1 MSKEKTMTDAMGREI
16 PVKYVPKYDRDND
29 RIVQRIF
36 ERFRKARAVLEDV
49 MIDTL
54 EDLNAVRGVREKND
68 RKAEGAKGN
77 ICTTSFDGNI
87 KVECRVRYE
96 IALDDRVAQARELM
110 LEYVND
116 ALGKVVNNEA
126 KQALL
131 PLVQDA
137 FKETSTGRLSMARVM
152 SLLRVN
158 ITAPKWL
165 EARKLLV
172 ESMKGTRGKSY
183 IIVSQ
188 RPDRNHN
195 FKQIRL
201 DLADCWPTAE

>member
-1 MSKEKTMTDAMGREI
+1 MSKEKTMVDAMGREI
-16 PVKYVPKYDRDND
+16 PVKYVPQYDRKND

-36 ERFRKARAVLEDV
+36 ERFKKARTMLEDV

-54 EDLNAVRGVREKND
+54 EDLGDVRDNREKND

-77 ICTTSFDGNI
+77 IATTSFDGNV

-96 IALDDRVAQARELM
+96 IALDDRVTKARELM

-116 ALGKVVNNEA
+116 ALGKVADNEA
-126 KQALL
+126 KMALL

-158 ITAPKWL
+158 ITASKWI

-172 ESMKGTRGKSY
+172 DSMKGTRGKSY
-183 IIVSQ
+183 VIVSQ
-188 RPDRNHN
+188 RPDRNHP
-195 FKQIRL
+195 FKQIKL
-201 DLADCWPTAE
+201 DLADCWPTVE